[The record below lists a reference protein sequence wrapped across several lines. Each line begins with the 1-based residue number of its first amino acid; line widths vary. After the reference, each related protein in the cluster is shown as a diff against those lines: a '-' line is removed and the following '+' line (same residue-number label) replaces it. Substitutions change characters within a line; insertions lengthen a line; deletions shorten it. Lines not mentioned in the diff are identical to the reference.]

1 MSKVRVYELSKELGV
16 ENKDILA
23 ACKALD
29 IDVKS
34 HSSSVSEEEAERIRG
49 KAPAL
54 AASAGSSKPSVA
66 KPPAKKP
73 VANRPAKGSRLATPP
88 IKKKQQILEIRRPAP
103 APPEPPASPAVADS
117 ATAAPDR
124 PAASSPARSAPA
136 RPAAPPRPGAPS
148 KPILNRA
155 PAPRPKS
162 PARPGAA
169 APAATAAAP
178 TASPAAKQEVA
189 PAPAVPSRPEPPAR
203 PRPPVPPSPVQPRRL
218 DLLKRGDG
226 EGSRPEGGTERPVKR
241 PRLTVKPSAE
251 GTPPPIVEL
260 QRPKLVRPPS
270 RPAQSDEDV
279 PDTNQAPSLDDD
291 STPIPGLE
299 RPRRLDAPSR
309 PSRPSRRGMRP
320 SQQEEEEE
328 AKLKAKK
335 ANRLKQRVHIIGD
348 DDDDDLLDATGRHGG
363 PAALSQS
370 LARPPKPKHMQTATT
385 SKPTASP
392 QRKKKRSGKTAGE
405 RRRERY
411 LSRQEKT
418 PQKPEIVTVKGEM
431 SVQDL
436 SSLLKTPEADI
447 IRILFFKGVAVTIT
461 QTLEVP
467 AIELVC
473 EELEILVDHEEQG
486 SEARKTTEILN
497 EDDLENLQRRPPVV
511 TVMGHVDHGKTT
523 LLDSIRKTKV
533 VDGEAGG
540 ITQHIGAY
548 HVDVEHNGKD
558 QQIVFLDTP
567 GHEAFTAMRARGTRV
582 TDIAILVVAADD
594 GVRPQ
599 TIEAISHAKAA
610 EVPIIVAINKIDKEG
625 AQPDRVKQELT
636 EHQLVPE
643 EWGGDTPMVPV
654 SAIQGDN
661 IDDLLDMILLVTEV
675 EELSANPDRP
685 AMGTVIEA
693 NLDKARGPVATL
705 LVQNGTMKVGDVLVA
720 GSVLGRVR
728 AMVDDQGATVEQA
741 APSFAVEILGLSSVP
756 SAGDEFEVFT
766 DEKQARAVAADRA
779 NEKRNARLQQAMS
792 SRRVTLSSLSAQA
805 QEGEL
810 KELNLLLKSDV
821 QGSIEAILSSLDQL
835 PQGEV
840 QLRILMAT
848 AGDISETD
856 VDLAA
861 ASGAV
866 IIGFNTEL
874 SSTVKRAADEA
885 GVDIREYDIIYDLL
899 EEVQGAM
906 EGMLEPEMVSEPLG
920 SVEVRAVF
928 TAGRNAIAGCYVQ
941 SGKAVRNCNIRVHR
955 GDNVVFEGNLDS
967 LRRVKDD
974 VKEVNTGFECGI
986 GVDNFNDW
994 KEGDRI
1000 ETFRMV
1006 SKRRTLATA

>member
-16 ENKDILA
+16 ENKDVLA
-23 ACKALD
+23 ACKSLE

-34 HSSSVSEEEAERIRG
+34 HSSSVSEEDAVRIRNKVPKSPG
-49 KAPAL
+49 
-54 AASAGSSKPSVA
+54 GSSAKPSVA

-73 VANRPAKGSRLATPP
+73 VVNRPVAKGGPSKAP

-103 APPEPPASPAVADS
+103 AAPEPPAA
-117 ATAAPDR
+117 
-124 PAASSPARSAPA
+124 AASSEPSATPARPESSAPSKSVPA
-136 RPAAPPRPGAPS
+136 RPASPNRPGAPS
-148 KPILNRA
+148 KPVLNRA
-155 PAPRPKS
+155 PAPRPKT
-162 PARPGAA
+162 PAKPGAA
-169 APAATAAAP
+169 PSPAASPVPVAKREPVPAPAA
-178 TASPAAKQEVA
+178 
-189 PAPAVPSRPEPPAR
+189 PSRPEPPAK
-203 PRPPVPPSPVQPRRL
+203 PRPAVPPSPVQPRRL
-218 DLLKRGDG
+218 DLLKRNSG
-226 EGSRPEGGTERPVKR
+226 EAARPEGGGTERPVKR

-270 RPAQSDEDV
+270 RPASSDKDE
-279 PDTNQAPSLDDD
+279 PDTNLAPSLDD
-291 STPIPGLE
+291 SPPLPGLE

-436 SSLLKTPEADI
+436 SALLKTPEADI

-473 EELEILVDHEEQG
+473 EELEILVDREEQG

-497 EDDLENLQRRPPVV
+497 EVDLENLQRRPPVV

-636 EHQLVPE
+636 EYELVPE

-654 SAIQGDN
+654 SAINGDN

-728 AMVDDQGATVEQA
+728 AMVDDQGATVEEA
-741 APSFAVEILGLSSVP
+741 APSFAVEILGLSTVP

-766 DEKQARAVAADRA
+766 DEKQARAVAAERA

-792 SRRVTLSSLSAQA
+792 SRRVTLSSLSAKA

-810 KELNLLLKSDV
+810 KELNLLIKSDV

-928 TAGRNAIAGCYVQ
+928 TAGRNSIAGCYVQ
-941 SGKAVRNCNIRVHR
+941 TGKAVRNCNIRVHR
-955 GDNVVFEGNLDS
+955 GENVVFEGNLDS

>member
-16 ENKDILA
+16 ENKDILT
-23 ACKALD
+23 ACKSLD

-34 HSSSVSEEEAERIRG
+34 HSSSVSEEDAVRIRS
-49 KAPAL
+49 KVPK
-54 AASAGSSKPSVA
+54 SAGGSTTA
-66 KPPAKKP
+66 KPPAKPPAANKP
-73 VANRPAKGSRLATPP
+73 VANRPVAKGGPAKPP
-88 IKKKQQILEIRRPAP
+88 VKKKQQILEIRRPAP
-103 APPEPPASPAVADS
+103 AAPEPPASASTSEPSPAS
-117 ATAAPDR
+117 TAAVPGKPASTR
-124 PAASSPARSAPA
+124 PGPMSPSRA
-136 RPAAPPRPGAPS
+136 GAPS
-148 KPILNRA
+148 KPVLNRA
-155 PAPRPKS
+155 PAPRPKGPAKPGGAPS
-162 PARPGAA
+162 PAS
-169 APAATAAAP
+169 
-178 TASPAAKQEVA
+178 SPATVAKREPA
-189 PAPAVPSRPEPPAR
+189 PAPAAAPSRPEPPAK
-203 PRPPVPPSPVQPRRL
+203 PRPAVPPSPVQPRRL
-218 DLLKRGDG
+218 DLLKRNSG
-226 EGSRPEGGTERPVKR
+226 EVSRPEGGGTEKPVKR

-270 RPAQSDEDV
+270 RPASTDVDE
-279 PDTNQAPSLDDD
+279 PDTNRSSAMDD
-291 STPIPGLE
+291 SPPPPGLE
-299 RPRRLDAPSR
+299 RPRRLDSPSR

-370 LARPPKPKHMQTATT
+370 LARPPKPKSMQKATT

-436 SSLLKTPEADI
+436 SALLKTPEADI

-473 EELEILVDHEEQG
+473 EELEILVDREEEG
-486 SEARKTTEILN
+486 SKARKTTEILN
-497 EDDLENLQRRPPVV
+497 EVDLENLQRRPPVV

-610 EVPIIVAINKIDKEG
+610 EVPIIVAINKTDKEG

-636 EHQLVPE
+636 EYELVPE

-654 SAIQGDN
+654 SAINGDN

-728 AMVDDQGATVEQA
+728 AMVDDQGAKIDEA
-741 APSFAVEILGLSSVP
+741 APSFAVEVLGLGEVP
-756 SAGDEFEVFT
+756 SAGDEFQVFT
-766 DEKQARAVAADRA
+766 DEKQARSVAADRA
-779 NEKRNARLQQAMS
+779 NEERNARLQQAMS
-792 SRRVTLSSLSAQA
+792 SRRVTLSSLSAKA

-810 KELNLLLKSDV
+810 KELNLLIKSDV

-866 IIGFNTEL
+866 IIGFNTEV
-874 SSTVKRAADEA
+874 SSAVKRASDEA

-928 TAGRNAIAGCYVQ
+928 TAGRNAIAGCYIQ
-941 SGKAVRNCNIRVHR
+941 TGKAVRNCNIRVHR

>member
-16 ENKDILA
+16 ENKDVLA
-23 ACKALD
+23 ACKSLD

-34 HSSSVSEEEAERIRG
+34 HSSSVSEEDAARIRSKVPKSPSSG
-49 KAPAL
+49 
-54 AASAGSSKPSVA
+54 GSSAKPSVA

-73 VANRPAKGSRLATPP
+73 INRPVAKGGPAKPP

-103 APPEPPASPAVADS
+103 AAPEPPASAPAS
-117 ATAAPDR
+117 A
-124 PAASSPARSAPA
+124 SPSPA
-136 RPAAPPRPGAPS
+136 RPAAASPAGNKPSPARPASPSRPGAPS
-148 KPILNRA
+148 KPVLNRA
-155 PAPRPKS
+155 PAPRPKG
-162 PARPGAA
+162 PAKP
-169 APAATAAAP
+169 
-178 TASPAAKQEVA
+178 SSA
-189 PAPAVPSRPEPPAR
+189 PAPAASPAPVAKKEPVPAPSRPEPPAR
-203 PRPPVPPSPVQPRRL
+203 PRPAVPPSPVQPRRL
-218 DLLKRGDG
+218 DLLKRNAG
-226 EGSRPEGGTERPVKR
+226 ESSRPEGSGTERPVQR

-260 QRPKLVRPPS
+260 QRPKLVKPPS
-270 RPAQSDEDV
+270 RPVAAA
-279 PDTNQAPSLDDD
+279 DTSAADTGRGGPSLDDGP
-291 STPIPGLE
+291 PIPGLE

-328 AKLKAKK
+328 ARLKAKK

-370 LARPPKPKHMQTATT
+370 LARPPKPKSMQKATT

-436 SSLLKTPEADI
+436 SALLKTPEADI

-473 EELEILVDHEEQG
+473 EELEILVDREERA
-486 SEARKTTEILN
+486 SAAIKTTEILN
-497 EDDLENLQRRPPVV
+497 EVDLENLQRRPPVV

-625 AQPDRVKQELT
+625 AQADRVKQELT
-636 EHQLVPE
+636 EHELVPE

-720 GSVLGRVR
+720 GDVLGRVR
-728 AMVDDQGATVEQA
+728 AMVDDQGATVDQA

-756 SAGDEFEVFT
+756 AAGDEFEVFT
-766 DEKQARAVAADRA
+766 DEKQARAVASDRA

-805 QEGEL
+805 QEGDL
-810 KELNLLLKSDV
+810 KELNLLIKSDV
-821 QGSIEAILSSLDQL
+821 QGSIEAITSSLDQL

-840 QLRILMAT
+840 QLRTLMAT

-906 EGMLEPEMVSEPLG
+906 EGMLEPEMVAEPLG

-941 SGKAVRNCNIRVHR
+941 TGKAVRNCNIKVHR